1 MYALFTINETHFFQK
16 NTLGICKPA
25 LQIQTKLIDE
35 IYEYLKFKNVSW
47 MNRQLHA
54 PECIMGN
61 QDKMERNS
69 KVCMEV
75 QNHEKYSWYTILGVF
90 IFQNRR

>member
-1 MYALFTINETHFFQK
+1 
-16 NTLGICKPA
+16 
-25 LQIQTKLIDE
+25 
-35 IYEYLKFKNVSW
+35 

-75 QNHEKYSWYTILGVF
+75 QNHEKYS
-90 IFQNRR
+90 